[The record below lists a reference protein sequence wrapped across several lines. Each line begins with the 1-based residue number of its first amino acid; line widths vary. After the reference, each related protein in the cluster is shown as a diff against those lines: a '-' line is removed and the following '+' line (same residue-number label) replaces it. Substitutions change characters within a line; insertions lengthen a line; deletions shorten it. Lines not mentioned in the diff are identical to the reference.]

1 MIGAGANDT
10 ISGGDGADSLSG
22 AAGAD
27 SISGGTGADT
37 ITGGTGADSMTG
49 GTGADTF
56 VFSTDGSVAGTS
68 LDVISD
74 FASATD
80 ILSFPT
86 LSLAAADATTLVATS
101 NVNTTAGGLV
111 SFATAD
117 DTYAKMVIAIQAD
130 AELDAAGLVAIFV
143 FGSDTYVYYSGA
155 ATGNTD
161 DQIVKLTRVSGT
173 AFDTITDLGS
183 TATIG

>member
-1 MIGAGANDT
+1 
-10 ISGGDGADSLSG
+10 
-22 AAGAD
+22 
-27 SISGGTGADT
+27 
-37 ITGGTGADSMTG
+37 MTG
-49 GTGADTF
+49 GTGTDTF

-68 LDVISD
+68 LDAISD

-80 ILSFPT
+80 ILSFPS
-86 LSLAAADATTLVATS
+86 LSLAAADATTLVATT

-111 SFATAD
+111 SFAAAD
-117 DTYAKMVIAIQAD
+117 DTYAEMVTAIQAD

-161 DQIVKLTRVSGT
+161 DQIVKLTGVSGT
-173 AFDTITDLGS
+173 AFDTITDLGT